1 MFEEYF
7 RETKLNELGRQIV
20 KRQAF
25 IEWAR
30 YAELYSD
37 PVQVSDIQRTFN
49 ANSLQRFFL
58 NFVCQLQHPPVIRT
72 LVIRFGHAD
81 TV

>member
-20 KRQAF
+20 ERQAF

-37 PVQVSDIQRTFN
+37 PVQVSDIERTFN
-49 ANSLQRFFL
+49 ANSLQSFF
-58 NFVCQLQHPPVIRT
+58 FVCVCVSCSTPQ
-72 LVIRFGHAD
+72 
-81 TV
+81 

>member
-20 KRQAF
+20 ERQAF

-37 PVQVSDIQRTFN
+37 PVQVSDIERTFN
-49 ANSLQRFFL
+49 ANSLQSFF
-58 NFVCQLQHPPVIRT
+58 
-72 LVIRFGHAD
+72 
-81 TV
+81 